1 MLFGSVKSADFMV
14 DHRLQTGI
22 GMIGAGSPCS
32 APETAIEAFQSAGGA
47 QVEDLPVRMAFVD
60 GKVSDGRAEV
70 GAEATDCLG
79 L

>member
-1 MLFGSVKSADFMV
+1 MFGGVKSTDFML

-22 GMIGAGSPCS
+22 GVIGAGSPCS

-47 QVEDLPVRMAFVD
+47 QVENLPVRMALVD
-60 GKVSDGRAEV
+60 GKVSDGRAKV